1 MVCVDHWSLLRYS
14 DAGEPLK
21 GSSCKGAS
29 NGRLQHLTCL
39 FDSTAKGELRKKKK
53 GKRKR
58 KRKGRGRGRGRGRQQ
73 GTNCYLR
80 HPRHTKF
87 LGASLMAST
96 LRIEVN

>member
-39 FDSTAKGELRKKKK
+39 FDSTAKGEEKEKEKEEEEEEEEEGNK
-53 GKRKR
+53 APTATSGIP
-58 KRKGRGRGRGRGRQQ
+58 
-73 GTNCYLR
+73 GT
-80 HPRHTKF
+80 P
-87 LGASLMAST
+87 SS
-96 LRIEVN
+96 